1 MGIFGGLF
9 GKKEDPL
16 EALRQKVEASPKDAR
31 LAQDLANQLAAKG
44 FHARAIHYA
53 RLAAQAHR
61 EAGFTQ
67 KSLGVLKNA
76 QAWGA
81 TNPELLQDLAD
92 VYLELRQ
99 KEDAR
104 GTLMKLRD
112 LRMGDKVELSR
123 IDARL
128 SELGP
133 RR

>member
-1 MGIFGGLF
+1 MGLFGGLF

-31 LAQDLANQLAAKG
+31 LAQDLANQLGAKG

-53 RLAAQAHR
+53 RLASQAHR
-61 EAGFTQ
+61 EAGFLQ
-67 KSLGVLKNA
+67 KSLAMLKVA
-76 QAWGA
+76 QAWGP

-92 VYLELRQ
+92 LYLELRQ

-112 LRMGDKVELSR
+112 LRMGDKGELSR

>member
-1 MGIFGGLF
+1 MGIFDGLF
-9 GKKEDPL
+9 GKKEDPF
-16 EALRQKVEASPKDAR
+16 EALRQKVEASPNDAR
-31 LAQDLANQLAAKG
+31 LAQDLSNQLAAKG
-44 FHARAIHYA
+44 FHARAVHYA
-53 RLAAQAHR
+53 RLAARAHR
-61 EAGFTQ
+61 EAGFAQ

-76 QAWGA
+76 QGWDPA
-81 TNPELLQDLAD
+81 NPELLQDLAE

-128 SELGP
+128 TELGP